1 MPLGGGISDLAI
13 PGLGR
18 VVVGFL
24 ITAGLAIGAA
34 HAIRRFWPG
43 MLTRG
48 VSGKRVRSL
57 GHAAVSR
64 TLTVHLV
71 EVDGARVVIAEGR
84 AGIGLTTLLA
94 DAPSPPTGPDGET
107 RA

>member
-1 MPLGGGISDLAI
+1 LGGGVSDLAI

-18 VVVGFL
+18 VVLGFV
-24 ITAGLAIGAA
+24 ITAGLAIGVAY
-34 HAIRRFWPG
+34 AIRRFWPG

-48 VSGKRVRSL
+48 VAGRRVRPL
-57 GHAAVSR
+57 GHAALSR

-84 AGIGLTTLLA
+84 AGIGLTTLDSPA
-94 DAPSPPTGPDGET
+94 APGVPEGME
-107 RA
+107 RAP

>member
-1 MPLGGGISDLAI
+1 VGGGLSDLAI

-34 HAIRRFWPG
+34 HAIKRFWPG
-43 MLTRG
+43 VLTRG
-48 VSGKRVRSL
+48 VSGKRVRPL

-84 AGIGLTTLLA
+84 AGIGLTTLPA
-94 DAPSPPTGPDGET
+94 DAPAPPAVSEGEA
-107 RA
+107 RAP